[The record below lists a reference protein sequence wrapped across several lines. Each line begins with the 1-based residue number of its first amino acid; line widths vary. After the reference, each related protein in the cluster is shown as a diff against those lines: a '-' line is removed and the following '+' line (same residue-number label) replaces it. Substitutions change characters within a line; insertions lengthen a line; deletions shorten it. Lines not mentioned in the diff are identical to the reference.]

1 MERVMAMRS
10 KGLAAVVLMAA
21 LVVPSAL
28 AATTAEQKQRLLQ
41 ERKDWTEA
49 SYNRR
54 LAILSTHRRCVGAAE
69 DQAALKQCRKQAKQ
83 ARRQLKQD
91 RLARLNAVRREL
103 GLKEKQPKPSR
114 RARRRRQ
121 QRAQQS
127 A

>member
-1 MERVMAMRS
+1 MQKVMTMRS
-10 KGLAAVVLMAA
+10 KGLAAVVLMAV

-28 AATTAEQKQRLLQ
+28 AATTPEQKQRLLQ

-69 DQAALKQCRKQAKQ
+69 DQSALKQCRRQAKQ

-103 GLKEKQPKPSR
+103 GLQEKQAKPSR
-114 RARRRRQ
+114 KARRRRQ